1 MVKVDM
7 VLSADT
13 WHTTPHEFY
22 TVEYLHQGESKIWYS
37 VSSDKKDNF
46 LKVVKTK
53 LNEEMTD
60 MKDRVIP
67 HSFLAKSGISVYR
80 AIQEAGQFI
89 VKFPGVR
96 AAHKTIPL

>member
-1 MVKVDM
+1 
-7 VLSADT
+7 
-13 WHTTPHEFY
+13 
-22 TVEYLHQGESKIWYS
+22 
-37 VSSDKKDNF
+37 
-46 LKVVKTK
+46 VKTK

-60 MKDRVIP
+60 MKDRMIP